1 MMKNKYFPTALAL
14 YINYFVQGIQAII
27 ISQNINNFAEQWGTT
42 TAQVMGV
49 IAATGIGKIIILFIS
64 GPLSDK
70 FGRKPIVMI
79 GILGYVFFFSGL
91 LWSTSLTMAYVVAFS
106 AGAATS
112 FLDGASYPALMEIYP
127 DNPSIAS
134 VIVKGF
140 IAAAGLSPMFIAFLN
155 EGGYWFGWSVVI
167 PLALVILNLVFMFT
181 RKFPETVE
189 KTEASEQEAAQE
201 NEFLEKPKYAVE
213 GVLLMAFAFF
223 IFATFYLWQQTSSL
237 YAIEVVGMSEVAA
250 RGIMSI
256 YSVGSIL
263 AVLFSSFIMSKGIKD
278 ITVMVVYTLISSIVL
293 AIVYVAPS
301 QLTLSVGA
309 FVVGFFAAGGI
320 MQIGNAMLSQ
330 FFPKGKGKNTSIY
343 NIFMASAAYAVP
355 VATKY
360 LMEIDFT
367 KILLLNVAVST
378 ICFVITLVLMIRY
391 RKVFGSKIT
400 ALIKKT
406 A

>member
-1 MMKNKYFPTALAL
+1 MFKNKYFSTALAL
-14 YINYFVQGIQAII
+14 YINYFIQGIQAII
-27 ISQNINNFAEQWGTT
+27 ISQNIHNFAEQWDAT

-49 IAATGIGKIIILFIS
+49 IAATGIGKIVVLFIS
-64 GPLSDK
+64 GPLSDRY
-70 FGRKPIVMI
+70 GRKPIALI

-91 LWSTSLTMAYVVAFS
+91 LWSSSLTMAYIVAFS

-127 DNPSIAS
+127 NNPSVAS

-155 EGGYWFGWSVVI
+155 EGGYWYGWSVVV
-167 PLALVILNLVFMFT
+167 PLVMVLVNFLFMST
-181 RKFPETVE
+181 RKFPLPLE
-189 KTEASEQEAAQE
+189 KQSENDTSDIQMAIK
-201 NEFLEKPKYAVE
+201 EKPKYPID
-213 GVLLMAFAFF
+213 GGLLMAFAFF

-250 RGIMSI
+250 RGIMSL
-256 YSVGSIL
+256 YSIGSIL

-278 ITVMVVYTLISSIVL
+278 ITVMVVYTFISSLVL
-293 AIVYVAPS
+293 GIVYIAPS
-301 QLTLSVGA
+301 QLTLTVGA

-343 NIFMASAAYAVP
+343 NIFMASAAYVVP

-360 LMEIDFT
+360 FMEVDFT
-367 KILLLNVAVST
+367 KVMLLNVAVST
-378 ICFVITLVLMIRY
+378 ICFIITICLSIRY
-391 RKVFGSKIT
+391 RKIFGGKMTKIM
-400 ALIKKT
+400 KKI